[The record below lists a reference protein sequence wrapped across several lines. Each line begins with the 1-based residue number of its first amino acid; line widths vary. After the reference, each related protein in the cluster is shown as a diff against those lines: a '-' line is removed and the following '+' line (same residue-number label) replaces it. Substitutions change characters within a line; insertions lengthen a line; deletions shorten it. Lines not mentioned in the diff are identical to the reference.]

1 MGFLGRNCA
10 HLQTELARVARPA
23 GLGWAVGVLS
33 YLTTVGV
40 VVPIIALASQP
51 VPSSMAGRRVIVA
64 LFLTGLITLLIYLI
78 HAIQQL
84 RKESETKPPL
94 ATQSKST
101 HSEIKDTLAY
111 PA

>member
-1 MGFLGRNCA
+1 M
-10 HLQTELARVARPA
+10 
-23 GLGWAVGVLS
+23 LS